1 MKKTPLAIAIS
12 SILAAGTLS
21 SNAPV
26 FAQDQ
31 SDAIVSEEEVVD
43 EVIVTGS
50 RIRKDAFTSS
60 APMDVIDIREASIQG
75 IANLG
80 ELLQRNVAALGSPQV
95 TSATSFQFVQNG
107 GLGAR
112 TISLRGLGANR
123 TLTLLNGRRAGPA
136 GVKGATSSFDLN
148 VLPLSAIER
157 VEILKDGAS
166 SIYGS
171 DAVAG
176 VVNIITRKDDGG
188 SFEAYTSIP
197 NDSGGE
203 ESRISASYGRAFDR
217 GNFRVT
223 ADYSQAS
230 HLRRGERDYFTCGNQ
245 LIFDQNTGDRADNID
260 PRTGQFWCEDLTWG
274 HVWIY
279 DYASPSNVPS
289 SASLLSQFDYDNDL
303 GQFIPGYAVDPNNPA
318 WLTQPGGFFPVA
330 YDPLSDGIT
339 NDDHP
344 FQDAESL
351 RPETEL
357 ITIYAEGEYELTDN
371 LTAYTEVLLNR
382 RTTKSDGYRQ
392 YWSYLY
398 SGDSSFAPDPNDPNC
413 ADPNDPLFDYCY
425 YTMQQVGGSSLSAA
439 AGWNGAQWFSPT
451 AITDHNDSDVEV
463 DYLRFV
469 AGLRGSLTEDWDWDF
484 SVNYSKSE
492 GEYTDDRIFADSIFD
507 NNFAFGS
514 CVGTTSS
521 VRGVPCVDVPWF
533 DPELLRGNISQDVRD
548 FLFGVETGTTDY
560 TQWSIDGFVTGEA
573 YELPAGPLSL
583 AVGFHYRED
592 EITDTPGLIT
602 FDPATGDGNSW
613 LDDAAGITVG
623 DDSTIAVFA
632 EVDVP
637 LLADRPGFENLTLNA
652 SARYTDVDSYGSD
665 TTWKVGVNWQI
676 IPSLRFRAN
685 QGTSFRTPALFELFL
700 ADQTST
706 ISQRADPCRR
716 YEAEFQ
722 AGNISQTVRDNCAAD
737 PAGLPPDYTG
747 GTITPTVFTG
757 GGFGVLEAETSD
769 ATTIGLI
776 WQAEFANLS
785 VSVDY
790 FDIDVK
796 NEVDQLGGAQILA
809 SCYES
814 QFGFAFGNTE
824 PLCQLF
830 DRSSINDGIDN
841 IRDSFIN
848 IAQQRNRGY
857 DYQIRYITDI
867 GGGGLTIDLKATN
880 QIEDLKALFAET
892 AEDLNGVVGQP
903 EWVGESKVTYEH
915 GPWSFFWGAN
925 YIGNTDQAERFGRTT
940 ITYRGVD
947 YDAKLNTSPV
957 FYHAFSV
964 SYEFDNGVNVLGGI
978 ANAFDENPPQLTRQ
992 GIGTDQYTM
1001 IGNAVLESQ
1010 YDPLSQRF
1018 FVNVRY
1024 SFD

>member
-21 SNAPV
+21 PNAPV

-31 SDAIVSEEEVVD
+31 SDDFDSGEAPIEE
-43 EVIVTGS
+43 IITTGS

-60 APMDVIDIREASIQG
+60 APMDVIDVRKASVQG

-95 TSATSFQFVQNG
+95 TAATSFEFVQNG

-136 GVKGATSSFDLN
+136 GVKGGVSSFDLN

-188 SFEAYTSIP
+188 SFEAYHSAP
-197 NDSGGE
+197 SDSGGE
-203 ESRISASYGRAFDR
+203 ESRITASYGKAFDR

-223 ADYSQAS
+223 ADYSEAS
-230 HLRRGERDYFTCGNQ
+230 HLRRGDRDYFTCGNQ
-245 LIFDQNTGDRADNID
+245 FIFDQATGDRADIVD

-279 DYASPSNVPS
+279 DYAVGSNVPNPFS
-289 SASLLSQFDYDNDL
+289 GSLLSQFDFDNDL
-303 GQFIPGYAVDPNNPA
+303 GQHIPGYAVDPTNPA

-330 YDPLSDGIT
+330 YDATSDPLT
-339 NDDHP
+339 NDNHP

-382 RTTKSDGYRQ
+382 RTTESDGYRQ
-392 YWSYLY
+392 YWSYIY
-398 SGDSSFAPDPNDPNC
+398 SGD
-413 ADPNDPLFDYCY
+413 FDFGSLG
-425 YTMQQVGGSSLSAA
+425 TGVPGGGSSLSAA
-439 AGWNGAQWFSPT
+439 AGWFGDNWLSPT

-463 DYLRFV
+463 DYVRFV
-469 AGLRGSLTEDWDWDF
+469 AGLRGSLTEDWDWDL
-484 SVNYSKSE
+484 SVNYSKSDA
-492 GEYTDDRIFADSIFD
+492 EYTDDQIFADSIFD
-507 NNFAFGS
+507 FNFTTGS
-514 CVGTTSS
+514 CVGQTSS
-521 VRGVPCVDVPWF
+521 VRGAPCVDVPWL

-548 FLFGVETGTTDY
+548 FLFGTETGTTEY
-560 TQWSIDGFVTGEA
+560 TQWSVDGFVTGEA
-573 YELPAGPLSL
+573 YELPAGPLSV

-592 EITDTPGLIT
+592 ELTDTPGLIT
-602 FDPATGDGNSW
+602 FDPATGSGNGW
-613 LDDAAGITVG
+613 LSDAAGITTG
-623 DDSTIAVFA
+623 DDSTIALFA

-637 LLADRPGFENLTLNA
+637 LLADRPGFENLTLSA
-652 SARYTDVDSYGSD
+652 SARYTDVDSFGSD

-700 ADQTST
+700 ANQTSN
-706 ISQRADPCRR
+706 ISQRADVCHL

-722 AGNISQTVRDNCAAD
+722 IGNISQNVHDNCAAD
-737 PAGLPPDYTG
+737 PRMLPPDFTR

-769 ATTIGLI
+769 STTIGLI
-776 WQAEFANLS
+776 WQASFADLS

-796 NEVDQLGGAQILA
+796 DEVDQLGGVQIIL

-814 QFGFAFGNTE
+814 NFGYAFGGTE
-824 PLCQLF
+824 PLCNLF
-830 DRSSINDGIDN
+830 DRSSIGNGIDN
-841 IRDSFIN
+841 IMDSFIN

-857 DYQIRYITDI
+857 DYQVRYITDL
-867 GGGGLTIDLKATN
+867 GPGGLTIDLKLTN

-892 AEDLNGVVGQP
+892 SEDLNGVVGSP
-903 EWVGESKVTYEH
+903 EWVGELQVSYDT
-915 GPWSFFWGAN
+915 GPWSFFWGAD
-925 YIGNTDQAERFGRTT
+925 YVGNTDQTERFGRST
-940 ITYRGVD
+940 ITYRGIT

-957 FYHAFSV
+957 FYHTFSV
-964 SYEFDNGVNVLGGI
+964 SYEFDNGVNVLGGL
-978 ANAFDENPPQLTRQ
+978 ANAFDENPPQLTRE
-992 GIGTDQYTM
+992 GIGTDQYSM

-1010 YDPLSQRF
+1010 YDPLGRRF
-1018 FVNVRY
+1018 FVNVAY
-1024 SFD
+1024 NFD

>member
-1 MKKTPLAIAIS
+1 MKKTPLASAIS
-12 SILAAGTLS
+12 TLLAAGALS
-21 SNAPV
+21 TSVPV
-26 FAQDQ
+26 LAQDQ
-31 SDAIVSEEEVVD
+31 SDNRISGDEPIE

-50 RIRKDAFTSS
+50 RIRKDVFTSS

-75 IANLG
+75 ISNVG
-80 ELLQRNVAALGSPQV
+80 ELLQRNVAAAGSPQV
-95 TSATSFQFVQNG
+95 TAATSFQFVQNG
-107 GLGAR
+107 GLGAN

-188 SFEAYTSIP
+188 SVDAYISTPS
-197 NDSGGE
+197 DSGGE
-203 ESRISASYGRAFDR
+203 VSRISATYGKSFDR

-223 ADYSQAS
+223 ADYSQQS

-245 LIFDQNTGDRADNID
+245 FIFDQTTGERADIVD
-260 PRTGQFWCEDLTWG
+260 PRTGQRACEDLTWG

-279 DYASPSNVPS
+279 DYADPSNVPS

-303 GQFIPGYAVDPNNPA
+303 GQHIPGYAVDPNNPA

-344 FQDAESL
+344 FQDRESL
-351 RPETEL
+351 IPETEL
-357 ITIYAEGEYELTDN
+357 ITIYAEGEYDLTDN

-382 RTTKSDGYRQ
+382 RTTDSDGYRQ
-392 YWSYLY
+392 YWSYIY
-398 SGDSSFAPDPNDPNC
+398 SGDFGFAELGSGVPG
-413 ADPNDPLFDYCY
+413 
-425 YTMQQVGGSSLSAA
+425 GGSSLSAA
-439 AGWNGAQWFSPT
+439 AGWFGDNWLSPT

-469 AGLRGSLTEDWDWDF
+469 AGLRGSLTDSWDWDF

-507 NNFAFGS
+507 NNFSTGS
-514 CVGTTSS
+514 CVGTVSS
-521 VRGVPCVDVPWF
+521 VRGAPCVDIPWL

-560 TQWSIDGFVTGEA
+560 TQWSVDGFITGEA
-573 YELPAGPLSL
+573 YDLPAGPLSL

-592 EITDTPGLIT
+592 EIIDTPGLIT
-602 FDPATGDGNSW
+602 FDPATGEGNSW
-613 LDDAAGITVG
+613 LDDAAGITAG
-623 DDSTIAVFA
+623 DDKTSAAFV

-637 LLADRPGFENLTLNA
+637 LLADKPGFENVTLNA
-652 SARYTDVDSYGSD
+652 SARYTDVDSFGSD
-665 TTWKVGVNWQI
+665 TTWKVGINWQI
-676 IPSLRFRAN
+676 IPSVRIRAN

-706 ISQRADPCRR
+706 ISQRADPCRL
-716 YEAEFQ
+716 YGQ
-722 AGNISQTVRDNCAAD
+722 AFIDGDISQNVFDNCAAD
-737 PAGLPPDYTG
+737 PRNLAPDYTG
-747 GTITPTVFTG
+747 GTVTPTVFTG

-769 ATTIGLI
+769 STTIGLI
-776 WQAEFANLS
+776 WQPAFADLS
-785 VSVDY
+785 VSIDF
-790 FDIDVK
+790 FDIEVLD
-796 NEVDQLGGAQILA
+796 EVDQLGGAQIVA

-814 QFGFAFGNTE
+814 DFGNTE

-830 DRSSINDGIDN
+830 DRTGINFGIDN

-848 IAQQRNRGY
+848 IAEQRNRGF
-857 DYQIRYITDI
+857 DYAIRYNTDL
-867 GGGGLTIDLKATN
+867 GRGSLTIDLKATR
-880 QIEDLKALFAET
+880 QIEDFKALFADT
-892 AEDLNGVVGQP
+892 AEDLNGRVGDP
-903 EWVGESKVTYEH
+903 EWVADSKITYTRGDWEY
-915 GPWSFFWGAN
+915 FWGAN
-925 YIGNTDQAERFGRTT
+925 YIGTSSSAEDFGGTT
-940 ITYRGVD
+940 ITYRGVE
-947 YDAKLNTSPV
+947 YDAVLNTDVVVYHV
-957 FYHAFSV
+957 FSA
-964 SYEFDNGVNVLGGI
+964 SYEFDNGVNVLAGV
-978 ANAFDENPPQLTRQ
+978 ANAFDEEPPQLTRQ
-992 GIGTDQYTM
+992 GVGTNIYSM
-1001 IGNAVLESQ
+1001 VGNAVLVSQ
-1010 YDPLSQRF
+1010 YDPLGRRF
-1018 FVNVRY
+1018 FLNVTMT
-1024 SFD
+1024 FE